1 MAGTRCVYCGAPLPK
16 EAVGQATTEPA
27 AGADRLLVVVDLG
40 SGAEED
46 AARALGLSLFDLRQL
61 SPRGNL
67 HLHRVLPPDEARV
80 EASLI
85 ADLGLRVV
93 LVSESDVRRAASPL
107 VVRGGRWAEG
117 VLHAQTARGP
127 LRLCRDDVLL
137 LVQGPIV
144 RERQVAPEV
153 ADLRNLRRLRRVHTA
168 SLTQG
173 YRYHLHRRSEPVP
186 VEIDPLAFELGAAA
200 PSSSSSDRRLAERVA
215 DLAAGAAVDDTF
227 RRQVPALGP
236 ASGPSDAPFGG
247 PVPSGRAAGR
257 GKQSAAQLL
266 DNVAQF
272 RFHSA
277 WRGLVE
283 RAQVGLSAPS
293 NLVLPSGPGP

>member
-1 MAGTRCVYCGAPLPK
+1 
-16 EAVGQATTEPA
+16 
-27 AGADRLLVVVDLG
+27 LVVVDLG
-40 SGAEED
+40 SGDEEG

-61 SPRGNL
+61 SPRGRL
-67 HLHRVLPPDEARV
+67 HLHRVLPPEQARA
-80 EASLI
+80 EASLV

-93 LVSESDVRRAASPL
+93 LVSETEVRRAASPL

-117 VLHAQTARGP
+117 TLHAQTARGT
-127 LRLCRDDVLL
+127 LRLRRDDVLL

-144 RERQVAPEV
+144 RERQVAAEV
-153 ADLRNLRRLRRVHTA
+153 ADLRNVRRLKRVHAA

-173 YRYHLHRRSEPVP
+173 FRYHLHRRSDPVP
-186 VEIDPLAFELGAAA
+186 VEIDPLAFEFGAATA
-200 PSSSSSDRRLAERVA
+200 SSSSDRRLAEWVA

-236 ASGPSDAPFGG
+236 ASPPSDAPFGRS
-247 PVPSGRAAGR
+247 VPSGRASGR
-257 GKQSAAQLL
+257 GRESEAQLL

-283 RAQVGLSAPS
+283 RARVGLSAS
-293 NLVLPSGPGP
+293 SELVLPSGPGP